1 MQVITTTGVTITLA
15 HGLAGWALCRAT
27 MGISMSRWPLAQ
39 ALVIHAIA
47 APLIFALFFCVVAE
61 KRHNGIE

>member
-1 MQVITTTGVTITLA
+1 MKELAITIG

-27 MGISMSRWPLAQ
+27 MGIGMAATTFSQ

-47 APLIFALFFCVVAE
+47 APLIFGGMCWFSVKWRAGALR
-61 KRHNGIE
+61 K